1 MANQP
6 KYVTSAK
13 PKVGGSIYSAP
24 IGTAL
29 PTDATTALN
38 TAFKCLGYVS
48 DDGVQNSDERK
59 TTDIKSWG
67 GDIVNSVQTE
77 KTDTFKYTL
86 IEALNVDVL
95 KEIYG
100 DSNVTGDLDTGITV
114 KSNSTELDEHVIVI
128 EMVLRNDV
136 LKRIVLP
143 SAKVTDVGEIKY
155 KDGDNVGYETTV
167 TCFPDDNSNTHYE
180 YIVKPKAAVSGGD
193 HNA

>member
-38 TAFKCLGYVS
+38 AAFKCLGYVS
-48 DDGVQNSDERK
+48 DDGVQNSDDRK
-59 TTDIKSWG
+59 ANDIKSWG

-128 EMVLRNDV
+128 EMVLRNNV

-180 YIVKPKAAVSGGD
+180 YIVKPKTAVSGGD
-193 HNA
+193 H

>member
-48 DDGVQNSDERK
+48 DDGVQNSDDRK

-128 EMVLRNDV
+128 EMVLRNNV

-180 YIVKPKAAVSGGD
+180 YIVKPKTAVSGGD
-193 HNA
+193 H

>member
-48 DDGVQNSDERK
+48 DDGVQNSDDRK

-128 EMVLRNDV
+128 EMVLRNNV

-180 YIVKPKAAVSGGD
+180 YIVKPKTAVSRGD
-193 HNA
+193 H